1 MTDDPKRIVQLGY
14 DAIAER
20 YLAWS
25 GDRPSPTRQRCLDL
39 VLAELP
45 PAAEILELG
54 CGAGVPMT
62 VALAERHRVH
72 GVDISARQIALAIPN
87 VSAATFQQADMAAI
101 DFREGSFDA
110 VVAFYALTH
119 LPREE
124 QGPLLKRIARWLR
137 PGGLFFATMG
147 VRADAGTVESDWL
160 GAPMYFSHHDAATN
174 RRLVEKAGLTVTR
187 ADIEAE
193 DEDGELVEFLWLM
206 ARKPAPEASCRVES
220 ATHDPGAS
228 GPTRS
233 AAILP
238 SAHLPQ
244 PQAPWNSSPTRRSG
258 SRFLR

>member
-25 GDRPSPTRQRCLDL
+25 GDRPSPTRQRWLDL

-45 PAAEILELG
+45 PAAGILELG

-62 VALAERHRVH
+62 AALAEHHRVH
-72 GVDISARQIALAIPN
+72 GVDISAHQVALAIRN
-87 VSAATFQQADMAAI
+87 VPAATFQQADMAAI
-101 DFREGSFDA
+101 DFPKGSFDA

-147 VRADAGTVESDWL
+147 VRADPGTVEADWL

-174 RRLVEKAGLTVTR
+174 RRLVEKAGLTVAR
-187 ADIEAE
+187 AEIESE
-193 DEDGELVEFLWLM
+193 DEDGQPVEFLWLM
-206 ARKPAPEASCRVES
+206 ARKPVLVAS
-220 ATHDPGAS
+220 
-228 GPTRS
+228 
-233 AAILP
+233 
-238 SAHLPQ
+238 
-244 PQAPWNSSPTRRSG
+244 
-258 SRFLR
+258 